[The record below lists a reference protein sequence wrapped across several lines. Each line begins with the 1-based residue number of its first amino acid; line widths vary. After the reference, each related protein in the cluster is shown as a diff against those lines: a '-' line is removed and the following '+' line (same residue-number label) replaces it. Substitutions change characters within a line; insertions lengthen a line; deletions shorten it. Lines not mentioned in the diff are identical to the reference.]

1 MRGQGRAFPTQEGTS
16 SDFCLS
22 GPSLIAQQPLPCG
35 WSIRPKGTSLQL
47 CSVLPCRHALPLF
60 TSLLN
65 TVCAYDPVGYGI
77 PYNHLL
83 FSDYREPL
91 VEEAAQVLIVT
102 LDHDNATSTSPTV
115 DGTTTGTAMDDA
127 DVRTGGRGGCGQ
139 MRPWVR
145 GTPRET
151 PRGVPRVSLLLPRQ
165 TRVRDLLTLAPPLG
179 SLQALR
185 TCL

>member
-1 MRGQGRAFPTQEGTS
+1 MRSF
-16 SDFCLS
+16 FCLL
-22 GPSLIAQQPLPCG
+22 GPSGEPDSSAAPPCG
-35 WSIRPKGTSLQL
+35 WRGGPKGASLQP
-47 CSVLPCRHALPLF
+47 CSTLPCRHALPLF

-102 LDHDNATSTSPTV
+102 LDHDSATSTSPTV

-139 MRPWVR
+139 MVFPLAEAV
-145 GTPRET
+145 GHGVSC
-151 PRGVPRVSLLLPRQ
+151 GVPGGHATLDHSLLLPRQ
-165 TRVRDLLTLAPPLG
+165 TVRDLLTIAPPLG
-179 SLQALR
+179 SLQGPR